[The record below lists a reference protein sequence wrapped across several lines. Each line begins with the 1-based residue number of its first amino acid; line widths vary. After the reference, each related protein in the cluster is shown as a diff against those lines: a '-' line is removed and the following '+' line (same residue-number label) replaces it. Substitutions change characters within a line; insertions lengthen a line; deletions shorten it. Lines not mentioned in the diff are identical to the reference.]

1 MLSKMESQ
9 ERKLRMVINKFESY
23 CSQYMEMTKE
33 EIRSIS
39 TLTDQELLM
48 IEEGEEA
55 SQN

>member
-39 TLTDQELLM
+39 TLTD
-48 IEEGEEA
+48 
-55 SQN
+55 